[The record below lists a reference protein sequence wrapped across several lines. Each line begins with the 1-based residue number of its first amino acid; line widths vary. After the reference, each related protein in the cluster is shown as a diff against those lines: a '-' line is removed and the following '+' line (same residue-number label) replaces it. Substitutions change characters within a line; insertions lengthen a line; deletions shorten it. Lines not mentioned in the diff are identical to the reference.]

1 MAAPKPR
8 HPKRAQI
15 GMLAIGMPA
24 PELARLSA
32 ETLYLVLW
40 LSAPA
45 LGASLAV
52 GLLVGL
58 LQAVTQVQDQTLAF
72 VPRLAAVG
80 LTLAVAGAWMGAE
93 LLRFTRSL
101 WTAIAGV
108 GL

>member
-1 MAAPKPR
+1 
-8 HPKRAQI
+8 
-15 GMLAIGMPA
+15 MPA
-24 PELARLSA
+24 GELTRLSA

-45 LGASLAV
+45 LLVSLAI
-52 GLLVGL
+52 GLIVGL

-80 LTLAVAGAWMGAE
+80 ITLAVAGAWMGAE
-93 LLRFTRSL
+93 LLRFTRGL
-101 WTAIAGV
+101 WLAAAEI